1 MILVTDGGGKH
12 SGARRAAPAPS
23 SSGRRRLVLGVSCAL
38 LVVAWIVLVKAAI
51 DFGQSARGGD
61 SSAWIFLVI
70 ASLGAIACLFAGL
83 LLGVRLLVALG
94 VLSEVPRVAGGRRAR
109 R

>member
-1 MILVTDGGGKH
+1 MFLVTDGGGRH
-12 SGARRAAPAPS
+12 SGARRAAQRPS
-23 SSGRRRLVLGVSCAL
+23 SSGRRRLLLGGGCVL
-38 LVVAWIVLVKAAI
+38 LVIAWIVLVKAAI
-51 DFGQSARGGD
+51 DFGRSARAGD
-61 SSAWIFLVI
+61 GSAWIFLVI

-83 LLGVRLLVALG
+83 VLGVRLLVALN